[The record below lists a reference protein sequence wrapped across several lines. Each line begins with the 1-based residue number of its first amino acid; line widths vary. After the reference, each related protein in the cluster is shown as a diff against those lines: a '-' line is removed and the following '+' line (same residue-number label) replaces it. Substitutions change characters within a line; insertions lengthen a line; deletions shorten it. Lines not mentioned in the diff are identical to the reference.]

1 MLLCWVAYIVGW
13 CSFSS
18 QQLEILAQPEVDKHI
33 SFFNDKT
40 SHDITFATHT
50 SLGFACSVEGQNT
63 HIFSKWWFFMV
74 IYHTRKSNVAWKKQ
88 KELNP
93 TYTEDLHLNVNY
105 YNLYTSPAS
114 PMDRKK
120 FRNWVDFL
128 TCQLHPFTPFSMFGK
143 NQTRS
148 WRIVYQN
155 TGWLSCM
162 VANLSL
168 SNSAS
173 NLVFVSYIVHICV
186 WFQLKKNGLTQLN
199 NIIQLLG
206 TEWTGKNL
214 GTTFSQETTLITSQG
229 RFFSWSTHPHGED
242 AETVYHSVFPQQA
255 NSHGNKA
262 LPKEHGPWWLMNV
275 HNNLNKALFLGA
287 WGGIVGS
294 P

>member
-1 MLLCWVAYIVGW
+1 
-13 CSFSS
+13 
-18 QQLEILAQPEVDKHI
+18 
-33 SFFNDKT
+33 
-40 SHDITFATHT
+40 
-50 SLGFACSVEGQNT
+50 
-63 HIFSKWWFFMV
+63 MV

-88 KELNP
+88 KEPNP

-186 WFQLKKNGLTQLN
+186 WFQLKKKWFDPIEQYHSTAWNRMNGKKPWN
-199 NIIQLLG
+199 YF
-206 TEWTGKNL
+206 
-214 GTTFSQETTLITSQG
+214 FSGNHFDHFSRNVL
-229 RFFSWSTHPHGED
+229 SWSTHPHGED